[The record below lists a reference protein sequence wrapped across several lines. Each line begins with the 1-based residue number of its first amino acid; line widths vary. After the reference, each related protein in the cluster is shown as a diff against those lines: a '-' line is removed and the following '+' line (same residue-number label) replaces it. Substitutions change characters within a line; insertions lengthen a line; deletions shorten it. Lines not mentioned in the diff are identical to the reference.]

1 MCEGLKKIVLF
12 MLLFVGLWVIPGLSH
27 ADGGQAKIYLNDKQ
41 LGTTGDT
48 KVEIINKSVMI
59 PIRMVAEELG
69 YGVKW
74 EQKTG
79 TVTIEQNGSTIKMVV
94 NNKNATVDNQSVKLD
109 NAPVLRKGTT
119 LVPLRFIGEQFG
131 MKVKWNNTTKTVYLE
146 DESGS
151 GAGSQ
156 PPAGSPTTPSEG
168 ESSTVT
174 NPSGLTEISGLS
186 FSENRLLIA
195 TSGKVTPKVFT
206 MTGPDRIVIDLPDT
220 KFSST
225 YGQDLNQQGA
235 GTLEVTDYPVVSKV
249 RYSLFSDKP
258 STVRIVID
266 LTQSSGYHV
275 TQEGTSLLVLDLN
288 SDSTSTPSTENPG
301 TTPVIPP
308 NTTNPD
314 ENNGNKVIVL
324 DAGHGD
330 HDSGAVGVTG
340 KLEKDLNLSLILK
353 VEALLKKESG
363 VDVILTRDDDTFV
376 SLTGRAKVANDLG
389 ADVFISIH
397 ANSAGSSASGTETFY
412 YKNQDKALATIVH
425 KHLVSATG
433 FKDRKVK
440 SGNLSVLRNTK
451 MPAALL
457 EIGFLSNKTE
467 EAAMFKEDFQNR
479 VAQGIVD
486 GIKEY
491 LNL

>member
-1 MCEGLKKIVLF
+1 MKKIVLF

-119 LVPLRFIGEQFG
+119 LVPLRFVGEQFG
-131 MKVKWNNTTKTVYLE
+131 MKVSWNNTTKTVYLQ

-156 PPAGSPTTPSEG
+156 PPAGSAGSPSEG
-168 ESSTVT
+168 DSSTVT
-174 NPSGLTEISGLS
+174 NPSSLTEVSGLS
-186 FSENRLLIA
+186 FSENSLLIA

-206 MTGPDRIVIDLPDT
+206 MTGPDRIVIDLPNT

-225 YGQDLNQQGA
+225 FGQDLNQQGA
-235 GTLEVTDYPVVSKV
+235 GSLEVTGYPVVSKV
-249 RYSLFSDKP
+249 RYSLFSDNP

-266 LTQSSGYHV
+266 LTQVSGYHV
-275 TQEGTSLLVLDLN
+275 SQEGTSLLVLDLN
-288 SDSTSTPSTENPG
+288 TDSTSTPSTDNTG
-301 TTPVIPP
+301 TTPVTPP
-308 NTTNPD
+308 TTTNPD
-314 ENNGNKVIVL
+314 GNNNGKKVIVL

-330 HDSGAVGVTG
+330 HDSGAVGATG

-397 ANSAGSSASGTETFY
+397 ANSASASASGTETFY

-467 EAAMFKEDFQNR
+467 EATMFKEDFQNR

>member
-1 MCEGLKKIVLF
+1 

-41 LGTTGDT
+41 LGTTGDA
-48 KVEIINKSVMI
+48 KVEIVQGSVMI

-69 YGVKW
+69 YAVKW

-79 TVTIEQNGSTIKMVV
+79 TVTIQQNGSSIKMVV
-94 NNKNATVDNQSVKLD
+94 NDKNATVDNSSVKLD
-109 NAPVLRKGTT
+109 NAPILRSGTT
-119 LVPLRFIGEQFG
+119 LVPLRFVGEQFG
-131 MKVKWNNTTKTVYLE
+131 MKVSWNNTTKTVYLQ

-151 GAGSQ
+151 GSGSQ
-156 PPAGSPTTPSEG
+156 PPAGSNNPDEG
-168 ESSTVT
+168 DGGSVT
-174 NPSGLTEISGLS
+174 NPSGLTEVSGIS

-195 TSGKVTPKVFT
+195 ASGKVTPKVFT
-206 MTGPDRIVIDLPDT
+206 MTGPDRIVVDIPNT
-220 KFSST
+220 KFST
-225 YGQDLNQQGA
+225 TFGQDLNQQGS
-235 GTLEVTDYPVVSKV
+235 GKLQVTGYPVVSQI

-266 LTQSSGYHV
+266 LNQASGYNV
-275 TQEGTSLLVLDLN
+275 TQEGTGLLMVDLN
-288 SDSTSTPSTENPG
+288 TDTTPAPNPSEPG
-301 TTPVIPP
+301 TTPPTTTPP
-308 NTTNPD
+308 V
-314 ENNGNKVIVL
+314 GGGGKKIIVL

-330 HDSGAVGVTG
+330 HDSGAVGAGG

-353 VEALLKKESG
+353 VEQLLKKESG
-363 VDVILTRDDDTFV
+363 VDVILTRNDDTFV
-376 SLTGRAKVANDLG
+376 TLTDRAKIANDLG

-397 ANSAGSSASGTETFY
+397 ANSAAASASGTETYY
-412 YKNQDKALATIVH
+412 YKKQDKALASIIH

-440 SGNLSVLRNTK
+440 EGSLSVLRNTK

-457 EIGFLSNKTE
+457 EIGFLSNKAE
-467 EAAMFKEDFQNR
+467 EAAMFKEDFQNK

>member
-12 MLLFVGLWVIPGLSH
+12 MLLFVGLWVIPGLSY

-119 LVPLRFIGEQFG
+119 LVPLRFVGEQFG
-131 MKVKWNNTTKTVYLE
+131 MKVSWNNTTKTVYLQ

-156 PPAGSPTTPSEG
+156 PPAGSAGSPSEG
-168 ESSTVT
+168 NSSTVT
-174 NPSGLTEISGLS
+174 NPSSLTEVSGLS
-186 FSENRLLIA
+186 FSENRLFIA

-225 YGQDLNQQGA
+225 FGQDLNQQGA
-235 GTLEVTDYPVVSKV
+235 GSLEVTGYPVVSKV
-249 RYSLFSDKP
+249 RYSLFNDNP

-266 LTQSSGYHV
+266 LTQVSGYHV
-275 TQEGTSLLVLDLN
+275 SQEGTSLLVLDLN
-288 SDSTSTPSTENPG
+288 TDSTPSTDNTG
-301 TTPVIPP
+301 TTPVTPP
-308 NTTNPD
+308 TTTNPGG
-314 ENNGNKVIVL
+314 NNGKKVIVL

-330 HDSGAVGVTG
+330 HDSGAVGATG

-397 ANSAGSSASGTETFY
+397 ANSASASASGTETFY